1 MKRIKCTLMVMLA
14 LGFFALSA
22 NAQSTKEVRKQ
33 KVAQKMKP
41 LKPFEAKLS
50 SAEKPVATN
59 QTVTPNMKASNK
71 PATKGERKERPNTTK
86 KVEQIKLTAT
96 AKKKSG
102 VKKAAKE
109 RPAYDFSAK
118 RQEIKAKRATRT
130 SNVKFDREAI
140 QQKIK
145 ERISKQ

>member
-1 MKRIKCTLMVMLA
+1 MRYFVVTSVCL
-14 LGFFALSA
+14 FLSYFV
-22 NAQSTKEVRKQ
+22 NAQQ
-33 KVAQKMKP
+33 
-41 LKPFEAKLS
+41 
-50 SAEKPVATN
+50 
-59 QTVTPNMKASNK
+59 NK
-71 PATKGERKERPNTTK
+71 HLQLIPATKGERKERPNTTK

-145 ERISKQ
+145 ERRSKQ